1 MHELRLNQRLQ
12 LVACQLQG
20 PLASASGPCFF
31 ANKKNS
37 RPACPGLPWNRSVA
51 QFLSA
56 THQRSLRT
64 PLSPLSSRAKPRD
77 LRCAPRSSRISSTKP
92 QHPNTIPIPHLLRSN
107 QISISLPVEVK
118 GEMHGG
124 RTHRPSTRYLGPA
137 HPSHVGAR
145 AATRLGNLRT
155 CAASIERRTS
165 DSTGVS
171 LSGSSPARTARMDQ
185 G

>member
-64 PLSPLSSRAKPRD
+64 PLSPLSSRAYPDFPTSPLSLATTYVVLSKENHMQ
-77 LRCAPRSSRISSTKP
+77 LIEASTLDRK
-92 QHPNTIPIPHLLRSN
+92 
-107 QISISLPVEVK
+107 
-118 GEMHGG
+118 
-124 RTHRPSTRYLGPA
+124 
-137 HPSHVGAR
+137 
-145 AATRLGNLRT
+145 
-155 CAASIERRTS
+155 
-165 DSTGVS
+165 
-171 LSGSSPARTARMDQ
+171 
-185 G
+185 